1 MEEMVRRLGKKS
13 AKRETRE
20 SNAGDAVGVH
30 DPTRAKAMP
39 RVRPRVTATSYV
51 YYGSLHRLPG
61 WKIDDPRTPTQGG
74 VRLDQESESTAATL
88 LPRGSSTTSE
98 RFTFSEF
105 CRTLMSG
112 GTRIR
117 PGTP

>member
-39 RVRPRVTATSYV
+39 RVRPRVTATSY
-51 YYGSLHRLPG
+51 LITADLPLLALVHERRR
-61 WKIDDPRTPTQGG
+61 K
-74 VRLDQESESTAATL
+74 LEFSEVCSP
-88 LPRGSSTTSE
+88 PRGLTL
-98 RFTFSEF
+98 F
-105 CRTLMSG
+105 CNTMQYPIHKDARAAIQSDS
-112 GTRIR
+112 RQW
-117 PGTP
+117 